1 MGTPKEAL
9 DWHGSTLLRRVTG
22 ILARSVS
29 PGPVVVV
36 SAPGQRLPTLPVSVN
51 VVSDDRPDRGPLQGL
66 AAGLGAVAGRADVA
80 YVSSVDVPLLHPAFV
95 RTVTASALAADVDAV
110 VPELAGRRH
119 PLAAAYRVSVL
130 QTVNQLLAED
140 RLAMHAL
147 LERCRVRVLV
157 GAELPAPQ
165 SLTNLNEPDDYE
177 RALRF
182 PAPSITVNG
191 SATRAWRLGDVL
203 ADAVTAPVRLNDE
216 PVDPDPDLP
225 LVAGDAVGFA

>member
-1 MGTPKEAL
+1 MGTAKEAL
-9 DWHGSTLLRRVTG
+9 DWHGSPLLSRVTG

-36 SAPGQRLPTLPVSVN
+36 SAPAQGLPALPAGVG
-51 VVSDDRPDRGPLQGL
+51 VVADSAPGRGPLQGL
-66 AAGLGAVAGRADVA
+66 AAGLSAVAGRAGVA
-80 YVSSVDVPLLHPAFV
+80 YVSSVDVPLLEPAFV
-95 RTVTASALAADVDAV
+95 RAVLAGATDAEVDAA
-110 VPELAGRRH
+110 VPEVDGRLH

-130 QTVNQLLAED
+130 EAVEELLDED

-147 LERCRVRVLV
+147 LERCRLRVLA

-177 RALRF
+177 RALAL

-191 SATRAWRLGDVL
+191 SPSHAWRLGDVV
-203 ADAVTAPVRLNDE
+203 ARGVAGAVRLNGE

-225 LVAGDAVGFA
+225 LVAGDAVAFA